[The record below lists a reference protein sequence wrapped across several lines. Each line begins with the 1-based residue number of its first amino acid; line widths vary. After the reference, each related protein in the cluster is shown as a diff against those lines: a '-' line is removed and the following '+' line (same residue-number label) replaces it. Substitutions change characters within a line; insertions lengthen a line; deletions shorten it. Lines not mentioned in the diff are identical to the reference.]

1 MTNTELADQVLNG
14 LIEIFKTGDIAQT
27 IAKIPMIKDPND
39 DRPCWN
45 WTLRNRILMVS
56 QGTLDARN
64 KEEWQKVGRNPINHT
79 KTVRILK
86 PFMSYVCNVDDGFL
100 YYDKSK
106 KAYVCKT
113 CNQQIKGI
121 PLALKEDRI
130 RQFVKGYGVQP
141 EYALEN
147 TYGQKLKEYTP
158 EKKPE
163 LFELA
168 KALNI
173 QVVYQVDP
181 SGTSLGMTNAQEDG
195 QQVIHLGTEDESVYY
210 HELAHQVD
218 KITQGKNLKGGQ
230 DPEQEIVAQLTACV
244 LSKMYG
250 HNVEKLSYDYIE
262 RYAEKQNLTV
272 EKAIGRILNR
282 VDKILK
288 YIFEQAEKIDQKGFI
303 QVTA

>member
-1 MTNTELADQVLNG
+1 MQL
-14 LIEIFKTGDIAQT
+14 
-27 IAKIPMIKDPND
+27 
-39 DRPCWN
+39 
-45 WTLRNRILMVS
+45 S
-56 QGTLDARN
+56 
-64 KEEWQKVGRNPINHT
+64 
-79 KTVRILK
+79 
-86 PFMSYVCNVDDGFL
+86 
-100 YYDKSK
+100 
-106 KAYVCKT
+106 
-113 CNQQIKGI
+113 
-121 PLALKEDRI
+121 LKEFI
-130 RQFVKGYGVQP
+130 ISQFLIGYGVQP